1 MRSVVCMCAIYVG
14 AMFLFTSCSFMPEE
28 EVLPASPILYSYEAE
43 EYNMTAV
50 MRGDIVISKTVNCT
64 YVSAKEEDLSFSTG
78 GKYIDKIHVREG
90 DQVKA
95 GQVLAELELDNLQEQ
110 VASEKYQLKVLN
122 LKKEHIEEL
131 KNLDLAKYDIVLND
145 LQWEIDREKGYR
157 IHSLNEKKEELQK
170 ERLEMEESY
179 AQQMQATEDAVYL
192 QKIRI
197 KECEQD
203 LKARQIMAGIDG
215 TVTYVRKVTA
225 GQKSVKGETMI
236 TVSDLDTTV
245 FKVEGEDTQY
255 FSEGTDAVISCQNK
269 ELIASVVSDEI
280 FGQKNDKEDEP
291 VIYLQLKQPD
301 PTLKEGARGKIT
313 VILEESRDTLY
324 VIKSAVG
331 TVDGEAFV
339 YTVDED
345 GLLIM
350 QKVKTGLEDGKY
362 IEIIDGLKEND
373 SIIIK

>member
-1 MRSVVCMCAIYVG
+1 LAVYSLQG
-14 AMFLFTSCSFMPEE
+14 ATLMYQTE
-28 EVLPASPILYSYEAE
+28 
-43 EYNMTAV
+43 
-50 MRGDIVISKTVNCT
+50 
-64 YVSAKEEDLSFSTG
+64 LSTLG
-78 GKYIDKIHVREG
+78 ITEG
-90 DQVKA
+90 A
-95 GQVLAELELDNLQEQ
+95 
-110 VASEKYQLKVLN
+110 YFN
-122 LKKEHIEEL
+122 LK
-131 KNLDLAKYDIVLND
+131 LATD
-145 LQWEIDREKGYR
+145 
-157 IHSLNEKKEELQK
+157 
-170 ERLEMEESY
+170 
-179 AQQMQATEDAVYL
+179 
-192 QKIRI
+192 
-197 KECEQD
+197 
-203 LKARQIMAGIDG
+203 
-215 TVTYVRKVTA
+215 
-225 GQKSVKGETMI
+225 
-236 TVSDLDTTV
+236 
-245 FKVEGEDTQY
+245 

-291 VIYLQLKQPD
+291 VIYLQLMQPD